1 MLLQSV
7 KIQGENAVRSTWREE
22 KMKQAGQK
30 LIPKEEAGG
39 KNRTN
44 L

>member
-7 KIQGENAVRSTWREE
+7 KIQGKNKGRCTWREE

-30 LIPKEEAGG
+30 LIPKDVSV
-39 KNRTN
+39 
-44 L
+44 